1 MSSNI
6 IYKDREVK
14 KFIFKLINHN
24 TSLNSRVEKE
34 VDVIFKNIKK
44 NGDKALF
51 NYAKRFKIK

>member
-14 KFIFKLINHN
+14 KFIFKLINQN

-34 VDVIFKNIKK
+34 VDVIFKNIITASFEKSPR
-44 NGDKALF
+44 AST
-51 NYAKRFKIK
+51 